1 MPVWRQYAASV
12 MEAEIALSVVL
23 FAASVMEAEIALCC
37 IVVAARGDKF

>member
-1 MPVWRQYAASV
+1 